1 MAIGT
6 DGAEASGPDG
16 AKASGTD
23 GAEASGPDGAQTAQ
37 GAQDPPTGLHV
48 LVIEDDPEIGRQLER
63 GLVRAGYSV
72 SRAGDG
78 SQALLA
84 GSADVILLDLGL
96 PDIDGLEL
104 CQRLRARSSS
114 AIIAVTARS
123 EEATRVATLDAGADD
138 YLIKPFGFVELLA
151 RIRAVL
157 RRINPSESGQ
167 FRHGTLTVD
176 PRTRRVSMADR
187 EVTLTPK
194 EFDLLA
200 ALAEDPGRVLTRQEI
215 FERAWGGHWYG
226 PSKVLDVHIVSLRR
240 KLGDP
245 ALIETVYGVGY
256 RLAAFE

>member
-1 MAIGT
+1 MAV
-6 DGAEASGPDG
+6 GPDG
-16 AKASGTD
+16 AETSPA
-23 GAEASGPDGAQTAQ
+23 AEG
-37 GAQDPPTGLHV
+37 PPTGLHV
-48 LVIEDDPEIGRQLER
+48 LVIEDDPAIGTQLER
-63 GLVRAGYSV
+63 GLVRAGYGV
-72 SRAGDG
+72 SRAADG

-84 GSADVILLDLGL
+84 GPADVILLDLGL

-104 CQRLRARSSS
+104 CARLRARSSA

-167 FRHGTLTVD
+167 FRHGKLTVD
-176 PRTRRVSMADR
+176 PRTRRVFMADR
-187 EVTLTPK
+187 DIALTPK
-194 EFDLLA
+194 EFDLLSC
-200 ALAEDPGRVLTRQEI
+200 LAEDPGRVLTRQEI
-215 FERAWGGHWYG
+215 LERAWGGHWYG
-226 PSKVLDVHIVSLRR
+226 PSKVLDVHVASLRR

-256 RLAAFE
+256 RLSSIE

>member
-1 MAIGT
+1 MAL
-6 DGAEASGPDG
+6 GADRAETSGPDG
-16 AKASGTD
+16 AETA
-23 GAEASGPDGAQTAQ
+23 GPDGAQRAPVD
-37 GAQDPPTGLHV
+37 QDPPAGLHV
-48 LVIEDDPEIGRQLER
+48 LVIEDDTAIGKQLER
-63 GLVRAGYSV
+63 GLIRAGYGV
-72 SRAGDG
+72 SLAADG

-84 GSADVILLDLGL
+84 GPADVILLDLGL

-104 CQRLRARSSS
+104 CQRLRARSNA

-123 EEATRVATLDAGADD
+123 EEASRVATLDAGADD

-157 RRINPSESGQ
+157 RRINPSDSGQ

-176 PRTRRVSMADR
+176 PRTRRVTIADR
-187 EVTLTPK
+187 DVVLTPK

-200 ALAEDPGRVLTRQEI
+200 CLAEDPGRVLTRQEI
-215 FERAWGGHWYG
+215 FARAWGGHWYG
-226 PSKVLDVHIVSLRR
+226 PSKVLDVHVVSLRR

-256 RLAAFE
+256 RLGSLG

>member
-1 MAIGT
+1 VAIST
-6 DGAEASGPDG
+6 DGADTSHGDNQ
-16 AKASGTD
+16 S
-23 GAEASGPDGAQTAQ
+23 
-37 GAQDPPTGLHV
+37 PPPGLHV
-48 LVIEDDPEIGRQLER
+48 LVIEDDPAIGRQLER

-72 SRAGDG
+72 SRAADG

-84 GSADVILLDLGL
+84 EPADVILLDLGL

-104 CQRLRARSSS
+104 CQRLRARSSA

-157 RRINPSESGQ
+157 RRVNPVESSQLRYGS
-167 FRHGTLTVD
+167 LTVD
-176 PRTRRVSMADR
+176 PRTRRVFVQDR
-187 EVTLTPK
+187 DIALTPK
-194 EFDLLA
+194 EFDLLCC
-200 ALAEDPGRVLTRQEI
+200 LAEDPGRALTRQEI
-215 FERAWGGHWYG
+215 LERAWGGHWYG
-226 PSKVLDVHIVSLRR
+226 PSKVLDVHVASLRR

-256 RLAAFE
+256 RLAAIE